1 MEVEVTCPPS
11 AASSGSGGQPATLG
25 ENLSGVRCTTP
36 LSAAS
41 SGHVPPDHIK
51 ATFVGLLI

>member
-1 MEVEVTCPPS
+1 MEVEVTRPLP
-11 AASSGSGGQPATLG
+11 AVSSGSGGQPATLD
-25 ENLSGVRCTTP
+25 ENLSGARCTTP

-41 SGHVPPDHIK
+41 SDHVLPDHIK